1 MTNRCVS
8 FFFCRNRTAATWCLS
23 TTEHDAVDLTHHAC
37 SQTKA
42 ELPVT
47 FSLSVK
53 RFKGGEIAVIS
64 WPFAIYFFFFHFS
77 PTSIV
82 TFDDVHVTSRLL
94 QIGVTFSVYP
104 QKFGHW
110 YWHPEFPR
118 GLGGE
123 PAAARRRGL
132 NVDGL
137 LVRTE
142 CLGNAWQHFQC
153 FNVLKG
159 SMCKIYRDWFYTH
172 KIHVC
177 TVYV

>member
-1 MTNRCVS
+1 MPLDN
-8 FFFCRNRTAATWCLS
+8 W
-23 TTEHDAVDLTHHAC
+23 THHAC

-42 ELPVT
+42 ELPMT

-53 RFKGGEIAVIS
+53 RFKGGNCRDILTLRNLFI
-64 WPFAIYFFFFHFS
+64 FFHFS
-77 PTSIV
+77 PTSMV

-142 CLGNAWQHFQC
+142 CLGHTWQHVQC

-159 SMCKIYRDWFYTH
+159 TMCKIWFTGIDF
-172 KIHVC
+172 IHIKSMYIQYMC
-177 TVYV
+177 RSTYKYKHNNTDNLSPFF

>member
-1 MTNRCVS
+1 M
-8 FFFCRNRTAATWCLS
+8 
-23 TTEHDAVDLTHHAC
+23 HAVRPKPSSPWH
-37 SQTKA
+37 
-42 ELPVT
+42 
-47 FSLSVK
+47 SLLVLRDS
-53 RFKGGEIAVIS
+53 RGGKLL
-64 WPFAIYFFFFHFS
+64 WYPDPLQFFFFFHFS

-104 QKFGHW
+104 QKFSHW

-142 CLGNAWQHFQC
+142 CLGNTWQHFQC

-172 KIHVC
+172 KIHVY

>member
-1 MTNRCVS
+1 MINWCVS
-8 FFFCRNRTAATWCLS
+8 FFFCRNRTVATWCLS
-23 TTEHDAVDLTHHAC
+23 TIEHDPVELTHHAC

-42 ELPVT
+42 ELPMT

-53 RFKGGEIAVIS
+53 RFKGGNCCDIMTLCNFIL
-64 WPFAIYFFFFHFS
+64 FFHFS
-77 PTSIV
+77 PNSIV

-94 QIGVTFSVYP
+94 QIDVTFSVYP

-123 PAAARRRGL
+123 PAAARLRGL

-142 CLGNAWQHFQC
+142 CLGNIWQHLSMFQC
-153 FNVLKG
+153 
-159 SMCKIYRDWFYTH
+159 T
-172 KIHVC
+172 
-177 TVYV
+177 